1 MTRYAK
7 RIWIFAAGLSAL
19 AGYVDAIGFIELG
32 GFFVSF
38 MSGNSTRLAVGIA
51 GQLPAVA
58 ALAGALVGCFVLGVI
73 AGTLAARLGHR
84 RREPVVLAL
93 VALLLAAA
101 ATVGGQGAV
110 TLAAL
115 LMAAAMG
122 AENAVFEREGEVAIG
137 LTYMTG
143 TLVKLGQRATAA
155 LLGGDRFGWLPYL
168 LLWAGLISGAT
179 AGALVHPQLGLGA
192 LWFAAAAAALLALVA
207 TRFDLRRAPTSR

>member
-1 MTRYAK
+1 MRGVTRYDK

-19 AGYVDAIGFIELG
+19 AGFVDAVGFIELG

-51 GQLPAVA
+51 GGLPAVA
-58 ALAGALVGCFVLGVI
+58 ALAGSLIGCFVLGVM
-73 AGTLAARLGHR
+73 AGTLAARRGGR
-84 RREPVVLAL
+84 QRGPVVLAL
-93 VALLLAAA
+93 VALLLALAA
-101 ATVGGQGAV
+101 LVGAQGEVAI
-110 TLAAL
+110 AAL

-155 LLGGDRFGWLPYL
+155 LLGGDRWGWVPYL
-168 LLWAGLISGAT
+168 MLWAGLI
-179 AGALVHPQLGLGA
+179 AGAVAGA
-192 LWFAAAAAALLALVA
+192 
-207 TRFDLRRAPTSR
+207 

>member
-1 MTRYAK
+1 MTRYDK

-19 AGYVDAIGFIELG
+19 AGFVDAVGFIALG

-51 GQLPAVA
+51 AGLPAVA
-58 ALAGALVGCFVLGVI
+58 ALAAALVACFVLGVM
-73 AGTLAARLGHR
+73 AGTLAAGRSGR
-84 RREPVVLAL
+84 RRGPVVLAL
-93 VALLLAAA
+93 VALLLALAA
-101 ATVGGQGAV
+101 LVGTHGSVTV
-110 TLAAL
+110 AAL

-155 LLGGDRFGWLPYL
+155 LLGGDRWGWLPYL
-168 LLWAGLISGAT
+168 MLWAGLIAGAV
-179 AGALVHPQLGLGA
+179 AGALVHPQLGLGT
-192 LWFAAAAAALLALVA
+192 LWIAAAAAVGLAFAGAAL
-207 TRFDLRRAPTSR
+207 DLQRAPTRR